1 MTSVP
6 VTDLAWTFDPDRS
19 DGGVLVDSIDS
30 DMPEYKPG
38 KSFSMDFVFWQNT
51 QDTATIKT
59 ASGGTAGGP
68 RGFTMGGPNG
78 ATLGSTEADP
88 SGIPRYEKVREYSR
102 WAGRFVLDHAIDG
115 TPRFT
120 EHTPDS
126 ATVDSIVVKLVPGDG
141 LAATDGL
148 WVLIDDVDDRTRFAK
163 DTARIGLTMTVLA
176 RGDEYAT
183 RTDIRNTLGSDL

>member
-68 RGFTMGGPNG
+68 SGFTMGGPNG
-78 ATLGSTEADP
+78 ATAGSYRDVRSSIDLEAQP
-88 SGIPRYEKVREYSR
+88 SSIIS
-102 WAGRFVLDHAIDG
+102 IDG
-115 TPRFT
+115 
-120 EHTPDS
+120 
-126 ATVDSIVVKLVPGDG
+126 KGD
-141 LAATDGL
+141 
-148 WVLIDDVDDRTRFAK
+148 
-163 DTARIGLTMTVLA
+163 
-176 RGDEYAT
+176 
-183 RTDIRNTLGSDL
+183 